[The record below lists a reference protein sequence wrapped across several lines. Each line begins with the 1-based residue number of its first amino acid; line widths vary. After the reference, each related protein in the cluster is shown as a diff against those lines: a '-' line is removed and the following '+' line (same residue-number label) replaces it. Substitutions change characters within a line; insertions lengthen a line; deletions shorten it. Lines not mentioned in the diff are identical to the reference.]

1 LKYLFF
7 QAFEYEKKLPP
18 FSFEIQALE
27 EPIKQVASYDYL
39 PLNGNI
45 HLYLNLDSEKENFKI
60 LRLEK
65 SNQIEYCLYVDLAI
79 KEDKQKL
86 KMLFNI
92 IQRIVDDSTKLEE
105 LSRTETRY
113 SYFLM

>member
-1 LKYLFF
+1 LFLL
-7 QAFEYEKKLPP
+7 Y
-18 FSFEIQALE
+18 
-27 EPIKQVASYDYL
+27 
-39 PLNGNI
+39 GNI
-45 HLYLNLDSEKENFKI
+45 HLYLNLAFEKENFKI

-92 IQRIVDDSTKLEE
+92 IQQIVDDSTKLEN
-105 LSRTETRY
+105 LSRTETHY